1 MTNRIEGKTYDAER
15 SLYHLRDTRVENC
28 TFAGPADGESVL
40 KECSHVEVAGCRFSL
55 RYPLWHAH
63 TFTLARSELDE
74 GTRAPIWYAQNGR
87 IEDCTITGV
96 KCLRE
101 CDNVLVKGG
110 TVVSP
115 EFGWKCRTVTLKD
128 VRVESEYMLLDS
140 RDIEAENLQFKGK
153 YSFQY
158 TENVRIR
165 HSVLDTKDAFWAQQE
180 RDGGGQRGARRI
192 PGLVFGRA
200 HACALSHLRHAA
212 AVLLQEPDA
221 D

>member
-1 MTNRIEGKTYDAER
+1 MTKRIEGKTYDAER

-110 TVVSP
+110 TDSVA
-115 EFGWKCRTVTLKD
+115 G
-128 VRVESEYMLLDS
+128 VRLEVP
-140 RDIEAENLQFKGK
+140 
-153 YSFQY
+153 
-158 TENVRIR
+158 
-165 HSVLDTKDAFWAQQE
+165 H
-180 RDGGGQRGARRI
+180 
-192 PGLVFGRA
+192 
-200 HACALSHLRHAA
+200 RHAA
-212 AVLLQEPDA
+212 GCARGIGVHAAGQPRH
-221 D
+221 

>member
-1 MTNRIEGKTYDAER
+1 MRRT
-15 SLYHLRDTRVENC
+15 
-28 TFAGPADGESVL
+28 AGS
-40 KECSHVEVAGCRFSL
+40 R
-55 RYPLWHAH
+55 
-63 TFTLARSELDE
+63 T
-74 GTRAPIWYAQNGR
+74 APSR
-87 IEDCTITGV
+87 GV

-165 HSVLDTKDAFWAQQE
+165 HSVLDTKDAFWHSKNVTVE
-180 RDGGGQRGARRI
+180 DSEVRGGI

-200 HACALSHLRHAA
+200 HACALPHLRHAA

>member
-55 RYPLWHAH
+55 RYPLLHAH

-101 CDNVLVKGG
+101 CGNIRVQNCRI
-110 TVVSP
+110 TSP
-115 EFGWKCRTVTLKD
+115 EFGWKCRGLALRDNVIT
-128 VRVESEYMLLDS
+128 SEYFLLDS
-140 RDIEAENLQFKGK
+140 SGI
-153 YSFQY
+153 
-158 TENVRIR
+158 
-165 HSVLDTKDAFWAQQE
+165 
-180 RDGGGQRGARRI
+180 
-192 PGLVFGRA
+192 
-200 HACALSHLRHAA
+200 
-212 AVLLQEPDA
+212 
-221 D
+221 